1 MNDPIVVTRAIGAPP
16 AVVYAYLIEG
26 SKWER
31 WQGVR
36 ATVEPRPG
44 GEFAVVM
51 ANDMTAQGK
60 FVELVPDRRVVFTWG
75 WTDHP
80 DLPPGSTTVEIDLV
94 DSDEGTLLTLTHR
107 DLPPEE
113 IAPHTHGWNRYLT
126 RLGAVAEGGDPG
138 PDR

>member
-1 MNDPIVVTRAIGAPP
+1 
-16 AVVYAYLIEG
+16 
-26 SKWER
+26 
-31 WQGVR
+31 
-36 ATVEPRPG
+36 
-44 GEFAVVM
+44 M